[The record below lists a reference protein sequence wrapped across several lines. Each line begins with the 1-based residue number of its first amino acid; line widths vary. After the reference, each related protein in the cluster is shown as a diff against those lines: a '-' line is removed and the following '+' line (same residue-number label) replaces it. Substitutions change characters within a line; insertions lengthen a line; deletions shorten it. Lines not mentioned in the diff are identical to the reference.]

1 MKNELSDLERAVLAA
16 IQGGLPKS
24 RNPFEQIACQIGI
37 GTQELLEILKKWKQ
51 QGKLRRIG
59 AIVNHFQ
66 IGLGAGGM
74 VVWEVAPQRVDQV
87 GQIFAGFSEVSHAYE
102 RRLSGSWPFNLYTMV
117 HGAGN
122 DEVEQTVRRMSQM
135 SGVTNYRILVTEK
148 ELKKVPPTY
157 ISH

>member
-1 MKNELSDLERAVLAA
+1 MENELFDVERAVLAA
-16 IQGGLPKS
+16 IQVGLPKT
-24 RNPFEQIACQIGI
+24 RNLFEQIACQIGI

-66 IGLGAGGM
+66 VGLGAGGM
-74 VVWEVAPQRVDQV
+74 VVWEVAPERAEKV

-117 HGAGN
+117 HGAGS
-122 DEVEQTVRRMSQM
+122 DEVEQTVRRMSEM
-135 SGVTNYRILVTEK
+135 SGVSNYRILVTEK

-157 ISH
+157 ISR